1 MMPTF
6 GLIGKKLGHSFSK
19 GYFTNKFQEQNIDS
33 VYELYELP
41 TIEQFEKLKD
51 IENLVGLNVTIPY
64 KQEVI
69 PFLDEL
75 DPISKEIG
83 AVNTIKFEGG
93 KLKGYNS
100 DYYGFRDSL
109 LSFLPNLFS
118 GKAIILGSGGASK
131 AVQKVLS
138 DLKIEYILVSRNK
151 SVESSTYEDLNEEV
165 LVSYKNIK
173 SNVIILSLRNLNGC
187 K

>member
-1 MMPTF
+1 MSTF

-19 GYFTNKFQEQNIDS
+19 GYFTKKFQEQNIDS
-33 VYELYELP
+33 IYELYELP
-41 TIEQFEKLKD
+41 TIEKFEQLKD
-51 IENLVGLNVTIPY
+51 IKNLVGLNVTIPY

-109 LSFLPNLFS
+109 LKFIQIV
-118 GKAIILGSGGASK
+118 K
-131 AVQKVLS
+131 
-138 DLKIEYILVSRNK
+138 DNK
-151 SVESSTYEDLNEEV
+151 
-165 LVSYKNIK
+165 KK
-173 SNVIILSLRNLNGC
+173 
-187 K
+187 